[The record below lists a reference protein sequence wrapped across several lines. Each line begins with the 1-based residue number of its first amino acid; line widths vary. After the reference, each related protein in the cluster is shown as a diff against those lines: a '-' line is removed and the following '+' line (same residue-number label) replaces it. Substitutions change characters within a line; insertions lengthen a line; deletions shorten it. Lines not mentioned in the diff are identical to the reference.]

1 MGPADDRALRAPAV
15 HSQHPTTGRQPATI
29 CAQRGETAT
38 ALTRRTRRKFDWE
51 SLTDSQILDTPLRD
65 LPIAIK
71 GTWIEECLDE
81 MDEDLARR
89 ELRFRPHAWLS
100 YDWFVPDGV
109 PGIAIPFYLAH
120 PRLMKLERKHM
131 LEVEGG
137 TREEMMKI
145 LRHECGHALDNA
157 YALGKERAR
166 QRLFGSPAKAYP
178 EHYRPN
184 PASRRF
190 VHHLRLYYAQSHP
203 LEDFAETFA
212 VVLASRGGGWRKR
225 YAGWP
230 ALKKLEYVDE
240 LLNSLRGVAPRVRN
254 REKPDELRTQSMSLR
269 EYYADKREKYLA
281 SYPDIYDRDLR
292 RLFSDKP
299 ADARHELASRF
310 LRRNRAEIRGLVA
323 NWTGEYQFT
332 LEQVL
337 KDMIG
342 RSHELKLRAVGP
354 ERRLKI
360 EFAVL
365 LTVKTMDFHY
375 SRRNWFAL

>member
-1 MGPADDRALRAPAV
+1 MPAAKR
-15 HSQHPTTGRQPATI
+15 H
-29 CAQRGETAT
+29 
-38 ALTRRTRRKFDWE
+38 RRFDWATLPDKE
-51 SLTDSQILDTPLRD
+51 LLDVRLRD
-65 LPIAIK
+65 LRVGIE

-81 MDEDLARR
+81 LYEELARR

-100 YDWFVPDGV
+100 TDWFVPDGI

-120 PRLMKLERKHM
+120 PRLMALERKQM

-137 TREEMMKI
+137 TRPEMMKI
-145 LRHECGHALDNA
+145 LRHECGHAVDHA
-157 YALGKERAR
+157 YGLGRDRRRRE
-166 QRLFGSPAKAYP
+166 LFGSPSQRYP
-178 EHYRPN
+178 EQYRPN
-184 PASRRF
+184 PASRRY
-190 VHHLRLYYAQSHP
+190 VLHLRLYYAQSHP
-203 LEDFAETFA
+203 VEDFAETFA
-212 VVLASRGGGWRKR
+212 VVIASRSNGWRKR
-225 YAGWP
+225 YEGWP
-230 ALKKLEYVDE
+230 ALHKLEYVDE
-240 LLNSLRGVAPRVRN
+240 LLDRLQRVAPQHRDR
-254 REKPDELRTQSMSLR
+254 RRPDSLPTLGMTLR
-269 EYYADKREKYLA
+269 EYYADKRERYLV

-292 RLFSDKP
+292 RLFSDDPKH
-299 ADARHELASRF
+299 RERELASHF
-310 LRRNRAEIRGLVA
+310 IRRSATEIRRLVA

-342 RSHELKLRAVGP
+342 RSRELKLRAAGP

>member
-1 MGPADDRALRAPAV
+1 M
-15 HSQHPTTGRQPATI
+15 
-29 CAQRGETAT
+29 
-38 ALTRRTRRKFDWE
+38 RKHKWE
-51 SLTDSQILDTPLRD
+51 KLPDSELLDVRLRD
-65 LPIAIK
+65 LGVRIE
-71 GTWIEECLDE
+71 GTWIEEAVDE
-81 MDEDLARR
+81 LHEELARR

-100 YDWFVPDGV
+100 HDWFVPDRV
-109 PGIAIPFYLAH
+109 PGIAVPFYLAH
-120 PRLMKLERKHM
+120 PRLMKLERKYM

-137 TREEMMKI
+137 TRPELMKI
-145 LRHECGHALDNA
+145 LRHECGHAIDNA
-157 YALGKERAR
+157 YGLGRDQRRR
-166 QRLFGSPAKAYP
+166 QLFGDPSKKYP

-184 PASRRF
+184 PASRRY
-190 VHHLRLYYAQSHP
+190 VQHLRLYYAQSHP

-212 VVLASRGGGWRKR
+212 VIIGSRGGGWQKR

-230 ALKKLEYVDE
+230 VLLKLEYVDE
-240 LLNSLRGVAPRVRN
+240 LLDRLKGVTPRHRSRVMPESLS
-254 REKPDELRTQSMSLR
+254 KLSMTLR
-269 EYYADKREKYLA
+269 EYYADKRERYLV

-292 RLFSDKP
+292 RLFS
-299 ADARHELASRF
+299 ADPRHANQELASRF
-310 LRRNRAEIRGLVA
+310 IRRNSTEIRKLVS

-342 RSHELKLRAVGP
+342 RSRELKLRAVGP
-354 ERRLKI
+354 ERRLKM

>member
-1 MGPADDRALRAPAV
+1 MP
-15 HSQHPTTGRQPATI
+15 
-29 CAQRGETAT
+29 
-38 ALTRRTRRKFDWE
+38 RRLDWE
-51 SLTDSQILDTPLRD
+51 SYSDAQLLDVPLRKLGVRIED
-65 LPIAIK
+65 
-71 GTWIEECLDE
+71 TWIEECLHDLH
-81 MDEDLARR
+81 EDLERR
-89 ELRFRPHAWLS
+89 GIPFRPHAWLS
-100 YDWFVPDGV
+100 SDWFVPDTI

-137 TREEMMKI
+137 TRLEMMKI

-157 YALGKERAR
+157 YALGRDRRRRE
-166 QRLFGSPAKAYP
+166 LFGDATARYP

-184 PASRRF
+184 PASRGF
-190 VHHLRLYYAQSHP
+190 VQHLRLYYAQSHP

-212 VVLASRGGGWRKR
+212 VILASRNEGWRKR
-225 YAGWP
+225 YAEWP
-230 ALKKLEYVDE
+230 ALQKLEYVDE
-240 LLNSLRGVAPRVRN
+240 VLNRIRGLRPIHRSRLRPDSLST
-254 REKPDELRTQSMSLR
+254 LSMTLR
-269 EYYADKREKYLA
+269 EYYEDKRSRYLV

-292 RLFSDKP
+292 RLFSDDPKHK
-299 ADARHELASRF
+299 RRELASRF
-310 LRRNRAEIRGLVA
+310 LRRNRTEIRRLVS

-342 RSHELKLRAVGP
+342 RSHELKLRAAGP
-354 ERRLKI
+354 ERRLKM
-360 EFAVL
+360 EFAIL